1 MKLSVNSKK
10 YRRRIALCASVGRFC
25 CTPSKRKSQKGCY
38 YRYVNR
44 GIFLNNI
51 YSSSCV
57 YICHK
62 LTYCT
67 PYAETW
73 KQSNRISPSVPDFQ
87 LQVWKLWFLNMH
99 EISGPKRSGGGG
111 SKVKRSKQMN

>member
-1 MKLSVNSKK
+1 M
-10 YRRRIALCASVGRFC
+10 
-25 CTPSKRKSQKGCY
+25 
-38 YRYVNR
+38 
-44 GIFLNNI
+44 
-51 YSSSCV
+51 

-111 SKVKRSKQMN
+111 QPGEEVKTDELICHLNY